1 MRKLQPKTGRLKFS
15 NLKRKLAANARPRSL
30 ASIYRTIF
38 NFPGTSKKKIIFFGK
53 FLLLQTFRNK
63 QMPQF
68 RTLNL
73 TVYCY
78 SKRDIAGQMQFL
90 FLWFFFNRMNISKS
104 QIITVYK
111 VCLKV
116 FVLKCVLFL
125 YTRNVKWAKVTQSCP
140 TLFDPHGLYSTWNSP
155 GQNTGMGNLSLL
167 QGIFPTQGSNPDL
180 LHCRQILYQL
190 SHKGSTGIRSG

>member
-116 FVLKCVLFL
+116 FVLKSILSNM
-125 YTRNVKWAKVTQSCP
+125 RNVPIFFSFTFPFLHFQSVCV
-140 TLFDPHGLYSTWNSP
+140 FKSEV
-155 GQNTGMGNLSLL
+155 NLL
-167 QGIFPTQGSNPDL
+167 
-180 LHCRQILYQL
+180 
-190 SHKGSTGIRSG
+190 